1 MYTTL
6 LWATDGSEGAELALD
21 EALRLL
27 DPSGKLIVF
36 HCDQRFLSS
45 RAGGLPLLP
54 DEEAR
59 RGHLRD
65 RVAELVADGVDAE
78 LVIETTH
85 RAVAHVIV
93 EAAEKEHADA
103 IVCGSRGLSGLE
115 GALLGSVSKALLN
128 HAHLP
133 VVVVPPRLAVEA

>member
-6 LWATDGSEGAELALD
+6 LWATDGSEGAELALE

-27 DPSGKLIVF
+27 EPDGRLIAF
-36 HCDQRFLSS
+36 HVDQRFIGS
-45 RAGGLPLLP
+45 RAGGLPVLP
-54 DEEAR
+54 DEAAR

-65 RVAELVADGVDAE
+65 RVDELVVDGIDAE

-85 RAVAHVIV
+85 RSAAHVIV

-103 IVCGSRGLSGLE
+103 IVCGSRGLGGLE
-115 GALLGSVSKALLN
+115 GALLGSVSKALL
-128 HAHLP
+128 HHTHVP
-133 VVVVPPRLAVEA
+133 VVVVPPRVAVRA